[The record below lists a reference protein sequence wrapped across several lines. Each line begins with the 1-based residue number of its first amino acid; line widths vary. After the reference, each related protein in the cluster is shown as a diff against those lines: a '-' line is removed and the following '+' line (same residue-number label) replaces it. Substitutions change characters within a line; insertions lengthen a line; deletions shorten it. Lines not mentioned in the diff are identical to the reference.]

1 MKKFPFGT
9 LLAVDIEY
17 EIMAVR
23 SLHRMQP
30 KAAENIRT
38 RLAAIAEDPFAAHAN
53 VETIRGL
60 KNGFRL
66 RVGDWRAVYRVDVD
80 NQVMQVIKIAPRGE
94 VYR

>member
-60 KNGFRL
+60 RNGFRL